1 MIDLSELKKD
11 YFTTGDIAKLVGLNY
26 RTVALHQKKNL
37 ITMHR
42 NKVNGRFYASK
53 EEVSKYLDKLGIPYK
68 KEDIPLN
75 KINIIYA
82 RVSSNDQKQKG
93 DLERQVGY
101 ICSKYKQDKPLEVIT
116 DVGSGLNAN
125 RKGLNKLIKYV
136 IESKV
141 DTVYIKY
148 KDRLT
153 RFGYEYLE
161 KFFESYDVKI
171 IVLEDVES
179 KTNQEELV
187 EDMMSLI
194 ASFSGKFY
202 GLRSKEKKLLHQ
214 ELEATLEDK
223 T

>member
-1 MIDLSELKKD
+1 M
-11 YFTTGDIAKLVGLNY
+11 
-26 RTVALHQKKNL
+26 
-37 ITMHR
+37 
-42 NKVNGRFYASK
+42 
-53 EEVSKYLDKLGIPYK
+53 
-68 KEDIPLN
+68 
-75 KINIIYA
+75 
-82 RVSSNDQKQKG
+82 
-93 DLERQVGY
+93 GY

-171 IVLEDVES
+171 IVLEDGES